1 MTASSTGAR
10 VSYAELAR
18 LFARLSAAAFGGPIA
33 HLALIEDEVVTRRK
47 WITREHFLDVVA
59 ATNLIPGPNSTETM
73 IHIGYTMRGIPGALV
88 AGFCFITPAFL
99 ITLALAVLYVSSGT
113 IPEMEALLWGIK
125 PVIISVILVAAYRLV
140 PTALKNRLLWL
151 TAIAAGAVIALLDL
165 PEALVMI
172 GAGIVYAV
180 MKVGV
185 LGGGGFTA
193 LLLIAVQPSV
203 QIAAQAAEGA
213 RAGLWEIFAYFVKVG
228 SVLFGSGYVL
238 VTFLQRDLVEG
249 FGWLSAREMLDAIA
263 IGQLTPGP
271 VLTATTVVGYILA
284 GLPGAVLATVGVF
297 LPSFVLVILT
307 APLIPRM
314 RRSRW
319 MGAFL
324 SGVNAA
330 VVAAIVVTVVGLI
343 GEALRPLN
351 GADISVGGVSPLA
364 LLLAVGALI
373 ALIRWRVNATW
384 VIAAGGAIGL
394 LLGLLGGG

>member
-1 MTASSTGAR
+1 MTTASTGAR

-18 LFARLSAAAFGGPIA
+18 LFARLSAVAFGGPIA

-151 TAIAAGAVIALLDL
+151 TAIAAGAVIALFDL

-180 MKVGV
+180 IKVGA
-185 LGGGGFTA
+185 LGGGGFTG

-203 QIAAQAAEGA
+203 QIAAQVAEGA

-351 GADISVGGVSPLA
+351 GADVSVGGVSLLA

-373 ALIRWRVNATW
+373 ALIRWRLNATW
-384 VIAAGGAIGL
+384 VIVAGGAIGL

>member
-1 MTASSTGAR
+1 MTTASTGAR

-18 LFARLSAAAFGGPIA
+18 LFARLSAVAFGGPIA

-151 TAIAAGAVIALLDL
+151 TAIAAGAVIALFDL

-180 MKVGV
+180 IKVGA
-185 LGGGGFTA
+185 LGGGGFTG

-203 QIAAQAAEGA
+203 QIAAQVAEGA

-351 GADISVGGVSPLA
+351 GADVSVGGVSLLA

-373 ALIRWRVNATW
+373 ALIRWRLNATW
-384 VIAAGGAIGL
+384 VIMTGGAIGL

>member
-1 MTASSTGAR
+1 MTTASTGAR

-18 LFARLSAAAFGGPIA
+18 LFARLSAVAFGGPIA

-151 TAIAAGAVIALLDL
+151 TAIAAGAVIALFDL

-180 MKVGV
+180 IKVGA
-185 LGGGGFTA
+185 LGGGGFTG

-203 QIAAQAAEGA
+203 QIAAQVAEGA

-351 GADISVGGVSPLA
+351 GADVSVGGVSLLA

-373 ALIRWRVNATW
+373 ALIRWCLNATW
-384 VIAAGGAIGL
+384 VIVAGGAIGL

>member
-1 MTASSTGAR
+1 MTTASTGAR
-10 VSYAELAR
+10 VPYAELAR
-18 LFARLSAAAFGGPIA
+18 LFARLSAVAFGGPIA

-151 TAIAAGAVIALLDL
+151 TAIAAGAVIALFDL

-180 MKVGV
+180 IKVGA
-185 LGGGGFTA
+185 LGGGGFTG

-203 QIAAQAAEGA
+203 QIAAQVAEGA

-351 GADISVGGVSPLA
+351 GADVSVGGVSLLA

-373 ALIRWRVNATW
+373 ALIRWRLNATW
-384 VIAAGGAIGL
+384 VIMTGGAIGL

>member
-1 MTASSTGAR
+1 MTTASTGAR
-10 VSYAELAR
+10 VPYAELAR
-18 LFARLSAAAFGGPIA
+18 LFARLSAVAFGGPIA

-151 TAIAAGAVIALLDL
+151 TAIAAGAVIALFDL

-180 MKVGV
+180 IKVGA
-185 LGGGGFTA
+185 LGGGGFTG
-193 LLLIAVQPSV
+193 LLLIAAQPSV
-203 QIAAQAAEGA
+203 QIAAQVAEGA

-351 GADISVGGVSPLA
+351 GADVSVGGVSLLA

-373 ALIRWRVNATW
+373 ALIRWRLNATW
-384 VIAAGGAIGL
+384 VIMTGGAIGL

>member
-1 MTASSTGAR
+1 MTTPPQAAR
-10 VSYAELAR
+10 VSYGELAR
-18 LFARLSAAAFGGPIA
+18 LFARLSAVAFGGPIA

-47 WITREHFLDVVA
+47 WITREHFLDVIA

-73 IHIGYTMRGIPGALV
+73 IHIGHTMRGIPGALV

-99 ITLALAVLYVSSGT
+99 ITLALAILYVGSGT
-113 IPEMEALLWGIK
+113 IPEMQALMWGIK

-151 TAIAAGAVIALLDL
+151 TAIAAGAVIALFDL

-172 GAGIVYAV
+172 GAGVIYAV
-180 MKVGV
+180 IKVGAFRY
-185 LGGGGFTA
+185 GQFGA
-193 LLLIAVQPSV
+193 LML
-203 QIAAQAAEGA
+203 IAAQPSLQIVTAAAEGA
-213 RAGLWEIFAYFVKVG
+213 RAGLWEIFAYFFKVG

-238 VTFLQRDLVEG
+238 VTFLQRDVVAG
-249 FGWLSAREMLDAIA
+249 FGWLSTREMLDAIA

-284 GLPGAVLATVGVF
+284 GLPGAILATAGVF
-297 LPSFVLVILT
+297 MPSFVLVILT

-330 VVAAIVVTVVGLI
+330 VVAAIVVTVVGLA
-343 GEALRPLN
+343 GEALRPLD
-351 GADISVGGVSPLA
+351 GIDVSIGGVSLFA
-364 LLLAVGALI
+364 LLLAVGAMV
-373 ALIRWRVNATW
+373 ALIRFRVNATW
-384 VIAAGGAIGL
+384 VILAGGAVGL
-394 LLGLLGGG
+394 ALGLLGG

>member
-1 MTASSTGAR
+1 MTTASTGAR

-18 LFARLSAAAFGGPIA
+18 LFARLSAVAFGGPIA

-99 ITLALAVLYVSSGT
+99 ITLALAVLYVSSGA

-151 TAIAAGAVIALLDL
+151 TAIAAGAVIALFDL

-180 MKVGV
+180 IKVGA
-185 LGGGGFTA
+185 LGGGGFTG

-203 QIAAQAAEGA
+203 QIAAQVAEGA

-351 GADISVGGVSPLA
+351 GADVSVGGVSLLA

-373 ALIRWRVNATW
+373 ALIRWRLNATW
-384 VIAAGGAIGL
+384 VIMTGGAIGL